1 MFSLKKPKNIYQ
13 TIFRHLSQKN
23 AVPKNAHVSFLLD
36 TCPENICA
44 ANKLE
49 KLDTV
54 LNSTLYNTKTK
65 REFFQTFCHV
75 QKVYWALNRF
85 AFLCKWKRTHTQ
97 VTYDLLLNEI
107 LVDKKSLSLCLFHEG
122 RKYWFLYRD
131 LLKMLQTAL
140 TQSSGFFCAPVALKN
155 PFNNVIFN
163 KSALYN
169 IYFGLRFYTSLHIPE
184 IVHSFFRCNF
194 DLSKFMIDFEHELRE
209 CSIQNYVR
217 NLPPD
222 GAVQEIKGMLEWFNK
237 DMPKKYHIK
246 FHNEFPR
253 EEICLAFR
261 RYLIDYF
268 MADYSLIVNKKVAAL
283 LKLKAKLTRFKKKNP
298 CYGRKVLKINKNKKT
313 VATFITSFV
322 SDEPYET
329 TREFM
334 KSHLVATYRVM
345 TEPYDTRE
353 EEEFVFMGRNQMEEE
368 EAAAA
373 AATQHNLDDESEN
386 ENDEHFIEIRDLL
399 NRLARDED
407 EDEDEDSVS

>member
-36 TCPENICA
+36 TCPENISSE
-44 ANKLE
+44 NKLE

-65 REFFQTFCHV
+65 RDFFQTFCHV
-75 QKVYWALNRF
+75 QKVYWGLNRF
-85 AFLCKWKRTHTQ
+85 AFLCKWKRTQTQ
-97 VTYDLLLNEI
+97 VSYDLLLNEI
-107 LVDKKSLSLCLFHEG
+107 LVEKKSLSLCLFHEG

-131 LLKMLQTAL
+131 LLKLLQTSL
-140 TQSSGFFCAPVALKN
+140 THSSGFFCAPVAMKN

-169 IYFGLRFYTSLHIPE
+169 IYFGLRSHSSLHIPE
-184 IVHSFFRCNF
+184 IIHSFFRCNF
-194 DLSKFMIDFEHELRE
+194 DLSKFTVDFEHVLRE
-209 CSIQNYVR
+209 HSIQNYVR
-217 NLPPD
+217 NLSPD
-222 GAVQEIKGMLEWFNK
+222 GAIKEIKGMLEWFNK

-283 LKLKAKLTRFKKKNP
+283 LTLKSKLTRFKKNNP
-298 CYGRKVLKINKNKKT
+298 CYGRKVFKINKNKKA
-313 VATFITSFV
+313 VAVFITSSV
-322 SDEPYET
+322 SDEPHET

-334 KSHLVATYRVM
+334 RSHLQVTYRSFI
-345 TEPYDTRE
+345 EPYDTRE
-353 EEEFVFMGRNQMEEE
+353 EEEFVFIGRNQTEEE

-373 AATQHNLDDESEN
+373 AAQNNLHDENENEN

-407 EDEDEDSVS
+407 EDSVS